1 MSKVNIRGTIV
12 PSYFD
17 MDGMQEFIEKGLITP
32 ESYFEKMVNEAPK
45 DEPLE
50 VFINSP
56 GGSVFAGYEMKN
68 IVTRWQLE
76 TSQPVTVTIGAM
88 AASAASTFALA
99 LGAPISAHE
108 NTKFMFHGA
117 GIITWGGKDA
127 HEDQA
132 DLLGKINAETMQRL
146 TGKYNINP
154 ETVQEWF
161 GEGRMGWLTAQEAKE
176 AGIVDQIIEE
186 SAEAMRFSNIE
197 LSQLMQNGLAIAA
210 LFDGIETETEAGDT
224 EAAEEETETE
234 APETTEEIEE
244 EETPEI
250 DDNAL
255 DQLLAEA
262 RQEEAAKCAGKIAEL
277 ERKIESMNQALNK
290 KQSTMDS
297 INEQL
302 KQAKSRLDRVSPKR
316 SAAQSE
322 SADGEIAWKD
332 ALQICEND
340 YVQARKR
347 YPKSFENYM
356 KECQ

>member
-17 MDGMQEFIEKGLITP
+17 MDDMQGFIEKGLITP

-56 GGSVFAGYEMKN
+56 GGSVCAGYEMKN

-88 AASAASTFALA
+88 AASAASAFALA

-117 GIITWGGKDA
+117 HIVTCGGKDA

-146 TGKYNINP
+146 TGKYNIDP

-197 LSQLMQNGLAIAA
+197 LSQLMQSGLAIAA
-210 LFDGIETETEAGDT
+210 LFDGIEAETESGDT
-224 EAAEEETETE
+224 EADEEET
-234 APETTEEIEE
+234 EE

-262 RQEEAAKCAGKIAEL
+262 RREESAKCAGKIAEL

-347 YPKSFENYM
+347 YPKSFDNYM
-356 KECQ
+356 KEYQ